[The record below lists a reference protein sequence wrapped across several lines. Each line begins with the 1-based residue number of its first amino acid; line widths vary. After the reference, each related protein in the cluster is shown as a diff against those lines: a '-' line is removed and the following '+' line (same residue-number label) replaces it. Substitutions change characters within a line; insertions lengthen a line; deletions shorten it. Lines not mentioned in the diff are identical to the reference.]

1 MLNNLMGANG
11 AYAELPTVG
20 YPAGTFWGMGPLAP
34 GANAGVTQSGQKS
47 IQSVSTTH
55 LVLIIAVVAIG
66 GYILFHWNSR

>member
-1 MLNNLMGANG
+1 MLNNILGTNG

-34 GANAGVTQSGQKS
+34 NGNAGVTQSGQPAV
-47 IQSVSTTH
+47 QSTRTGH
-55 LVLIIAVVAIG
+55 LVLIIAVIAIG